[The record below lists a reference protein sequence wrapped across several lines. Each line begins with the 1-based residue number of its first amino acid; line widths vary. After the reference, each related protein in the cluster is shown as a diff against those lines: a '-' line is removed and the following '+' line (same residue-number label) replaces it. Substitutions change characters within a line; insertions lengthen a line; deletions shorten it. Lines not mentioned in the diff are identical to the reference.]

1 MGLNNFN
8 VTGTIGNEPPNGRL
22 ELNSA
27 ALFKFTKNDVTHP
40 AIMIPKVSVSN
51 GLTWSLDGTEFY
63 YIDTP
68 SEEIVKYNYYSETGC
83 IENRTVVFSTKNKG
97 MGFPDGNQEFP
108 PISNFCTFFLYSNRH
123 DYR

>member
-1 MGLNNFN
+1 MIIIVVGNDFN

-27 ALFKFTKNDVTHP
+27 ALFKFSKNNVTHP
-40 AIMIPKVSVSN
+40 TVMIPNVSVSN
-51 GLTWSLDGTEFY
+51 GLTWSLDATEFY

-83 IENRTVVFSTKNKG
+83 IDNRTVVFSTKNKG
-97 MGFPDGNQEFP
+97 MGFPDGKVAPPVYFP
-108 PISNFCTFFLYSNRH
+108 ILIN
-123 DYR
+123 